1 MRLRPPTGA
10 AKRAGPE
17 ATSHGLAATTRAMSL
32 GLWVLIG
39 LAALGGLKGFL
50 AGPAR
55 ASAPVAKPPAPTV
68 GPQGFAELFVSTYLG
83 AGQGT
88 EDSLRPFYPQAVEFR
103 DVRPGV
109 LYAARTTTLDARP
122 VGERYWSVTVAA
134 DVLSVAADGYHPVGT
149 RFYQV
154 GVAGSPDGGYVATSL
169 PAQVPAPLVARLPD
183 LEVGTLEDVNPD
195 DAVAEAVSR
204 FAAAF
209 LTGNGE
215 LVRYVAP
222 TANLRP
228 VQPAPFTGVRLT
240 RLGARV
246 LPGPDKA
253 QQVVAEFRAT
263 DAAGRVELLQYALE
277 LAQRSGRWEVRAL
290 LPAPPL
296 VRPATATSTTAGAD
310 LGTTTTPSSTTP
322 STTTTTTT
330 VPTTS
335 TTRPSQATR
344 VNP

>member
-1 MRLRPPTGA
+1 MRLRPPTAGA
-10 AKRAGPE
+10 ARKALRPD
-17 ATSHGLAATTRAMSL
+17 ATSHGLAATTRAMTL
-32 GLWVLIG
+32 GLWVLVG

-55 ASAPVAKPPAPTV
+55 AAAPVAKPPAPTV
-68 GPQGFAELFVSTYLG
+68 GPQGFAELFVATFLG

-88 EDSLRPFYPQAVEFR
+88 EDSLRPFYPQGAELR

-109 LYAARTTTLDARP
+109 LYAARTTTLDAHA

-134 DVLSVAADGYHPVGT
+134 DVLSTSTEGYRPVGV

-154 GVAGSPDGGYVATSL
+154 GVAGSPDGGFVATSL
-169 PAQVPAPLVARLPD
+169 PAQVPAPIVARPPD
-183 LEVGTLEDVNPD
+183 LEVGSMEDPDPD
-195 DAVAEAVSR
+195 DAVAEAVTR

-228 VQPAPFTGVRLT
+228 VQPAPFSAVRLT
-240 RLGARV
+240 RMGTTV

-253 QQVVAEFRAT
+253 QQVVAELRAT
-263 DAAGRVELLQYALE
+263 DASGRVQFLQYALE
-277 LAQRSGRWEVRAL
+277 LAQRSGRWEVRAM
-290 LPAPPL
+290 LPAPSL
-296 VRPATATSTTAGAD
+296 NRPATATSTTAAGGA
-310 LGTTTTPSSTTP
+310 LAVATTTTSTPSTTSSTTP
-322 STTTTTTT
+322 ASSTTTTR
-330 VPTTS
+330 S
-335 TTRPSQATR
+335 AR
-344 VNP
+344 NP